1 MGQETHNKGTGPMA
15 DHNQEHQHGTMDIRE
30 QEKTFAGFI
39 RMSIWVAV
47 ISIAVLVF
55 LALANA

>member
-1 MGQETHNKGTGPMA
+1 MG
-15 DHNQEHQHGTMDIRE
+15 EHKAGSMDIRE

-39 RMSIWVAV
+39 RFTIWGAALSIG
-47 ISIAVLVF
+47 VLVF